1 MKKILLIVIVFLN
14 LISCKNETTGSSS
27 NQETDNK
34 NTEDFF
40 TIVLDVVVKKD
51 EAFQV
56 YYTDQTS
63 DKFNEEQSIWIET
76 KGSESPQK
84 ITFNLPKDF
93 YPKMVRLDFGLKDVQ
108 EDIKLNTIEFKH
120 FDKSVVLKGEEMAKY
135 FRPLDKTEIDFKTGL
150 IKAKFE
156 NGKRIEPV
164 LFPHELIQEELFN
177 KISK

>member
-1 MKKILLIVIVFLN
+1 MKKIILITVVFLN
-14 LISCKNETTGSSS
+14 FISCKNDTANNSS
-27 NQETDNK
+27 NQDSENK
-34 NTEDFF
+34 KTEDFF
-40 TIVLDVVVKKD
+40 SVVLDVVVKKD

-76 KGSESPQK
+76 KGSESSQK

-93 YPKMVRLDFGLKDVQ
+93 YPTMVRLDFGLKDIQ
-108 EDIKLNTIEFKH
+108 EDIQLNTIEFKH
-120 FDKSVVLKGEEMAKY
+120 LDKSVLLKGEEIVKY
-135 FRPLDKTEIDFKTGL
+135 FRPLEKTEIDFKTGI

-156 NGKRIEPV
+156 KGKRIEPV